1 MLDDLHNPEEARSPE
16 AGRRPAP
23 RNGDAARPLADREV
37 PLGQR
42 DGMAPALHAWL
53 DGELP
58 EAAVRKGETARD
70 AEMWRRINHEATQLR
85 HMRTPA
91 GLADTVMAA
100 LPQTA
105 PQLITPWYQR
115 EFVLTPAAAV
125 SAAAVLVALAV
136 TTTVVLIQIVR

>member
-1 MLDDLHNPEEARSPE
+1 MFDDLHNRDDSRSQE
-16 AGRRPAP
+16 SGRRQPL
-23 RNGDAARPLADREV
+23 RSGDAARPLADREV

-70 AEMWRRINHEATQLR
+70 AEMWRRITTEATQLR

-91 GLADTVMAA
+91 GFADSVMAA

-105 PQLITPWYQR
+105 PQVITPWYQR
-115 EFVLTPAAAV
+115 EFVMTPAAVLTGGVALVAV
-125 SAAAVLVALAV
+125 AAATTAV
-136 TTTVVLIQIVR
+136 VISVMR

>member
-1 MLDDLHNPEEARSPE
+1 MFDDLHNSEAGRSPE
-16 AGRRPAP
+16 TGRRQPP
-23 RNGDAARPLADREV
+23 RTGEAARPLSDREV

-42 DGMAPALHAWL
+42 DGMPPALHAWL

-58 EAAVRKGETARD
+58 EAAVRKGETSRD
-70 AEMWRRINHEATQLR
+70 AEMWRRINYEATQLR

-91 GLADTVMAA
+91 GLADNVMAA

-115 EFVLTPAAAV
+115 EFVMTPATVLASGV
-125 SAAAVLVALAV
+125 VLVAVAATATAV
-136 TTTVVLIQIVR
+136 VIAVLR